1 MSLCLFP
8 PADAC
13 YGDELAAGAEAGDVS
28 VDAEGSSASAVVSFG
43 PQLYYCLLTVDVM
56 RPV

>member
-1 MSLCLFP
+1 MLVS

-13 YGDELAAGAEAGDVS
+13 YDDALAAGAEAGDVS
-28 VDAEGSSASAVVSFG
+28 VDAEGSSGSAVVSFG
-43 PQLYYCLLTVDVM
+43 PQLHYCLLTVDVM